1 MSDFLKDQM
10 GFQVTK
16 RAQMVLFK
24 KNCDKLKQLPL
35 SDVKKKM
42 AIFVTESLTNADTTD
57 EKLE

>member
-1 MSDFLKDQM
+1 MKDQM
-10 GFQVTK
+10 GFQITK

-35 SDVKKKM
+35 SDVKKM
-42 AIFVTESLTNADTTD
+42 AIFVTESMTNADTTD

>member
-35 SDVKKKM
+35 SDVKKKWQY
-42 AIFVTESLTNADTTD
+42 S
-57 EKLE
+57 